1 MLPHSY
7 TLSVSLC
14 YKSLYWLVSLEYNND
29 VVFGRGVLILYGS
42 VVTLNVLADTM
53 SPLFLY
59 SDIYI
64 FIQDIF
70 NLNNLDAH
78 IAYVRNLQY
87 VKNLEGTSDADIFGK
102 SSFQRSHIA
111 LIVYNIL
118 LRLHGVLDFV

>member
-78 IAYVRNLQY
+78 ISCVRNLQY

>member
-1 MLPHSY
+1 M
-7 TLSVSLC
+7 C

-42 VVTLNVLADTM
+42 VVTMESLNVLADMM
-53 SPLFLY
+53 SQLFLY

-78 IAYVRNLQY
+78 IACVRNLQS
-87 VKNLEGTSDADIFGK
+87 VKNLEGTSYADIFGK
-102 SSFQRSHIA
+102 SSLQRSQIV
-111 LIVYNIL
+111 LIIYNIL